1 MLVSQQ
7 SIGLRCP
14 RKPPNSRSEQAV
26 WSSIENSSVTS
37 TSASKRNSVT
47 CGGVHDRVLE
57 ASYRLRTSVDFT
69 ETSWNRTQIA
79 EVDATS
85 ARIVPEDLDLSAMV
99 GTRLDSVT
107 FAEYM
112 LVLSFDSG
120 HAFSI
125 HGRVELRDQGGHR
138 D

>member
-1 MLVSQQ
+1 MSPAYQGWQVWIRRTLTHFAPSVVLTEATCAPSEIASACQ
-7 SIGLRCP
+7 S
-14 RKPPNSRSEQAV
+14 AV
-26 WSSIENSSVTS
+26 VL
-37 TSASKRNSVT
+37 AQSKT
-47 CGGVHDRVLE
+47 TE
-57 ASYRLRTSVDFT
+57 VDFT

-85 ARIVPEDLDLSAMV
+85 AHIFPEDLDLSAMV
-99 GTRLDSVT
+99 GTQIDSVT